1 MKTLKEISNMNPNQ
15 YKVIDLVVSKGDY
28 CKSNRDKIE
37 IVINGK
43 SKFCTRLN
51 GAKFGLCE
59 KS

>member
-1 MKTLKEISNMNPNQ
+1 MNPNQ